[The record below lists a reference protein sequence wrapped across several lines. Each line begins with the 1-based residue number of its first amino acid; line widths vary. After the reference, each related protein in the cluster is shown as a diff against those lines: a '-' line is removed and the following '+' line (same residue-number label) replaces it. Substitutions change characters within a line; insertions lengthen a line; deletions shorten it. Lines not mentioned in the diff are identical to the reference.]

1 MPHAARDMGVHRSSP
16 SQPVLC
22 DAGRLLPRD
31 SIQCISHACRLRFHR
46 KALISALQIQIRAM
60 LRSFRWSL
68 RRRTLRNR
76 FLQAPRSFFP
86 PFSVRVVTI
95 LISQSSGHHEPE
107 QTGLTGLCP
116 CMRTFR
122 GVFFQAASP
131 NVCHRGKSC
140 TFDSDTS
147 PASDVTPSTPLYP
160 EAQKAWS
167 RVKRLLERQV
177 SRLGLT
183 E

>member
-31 SIQCISHACRLRFHR
+31 SIQCISHACRLRFDR

-116 CMRTFR
+116 FMRTFR
-122 GVFFQAASP
+122 GVFFRAASP
-131 NVCHRGKSC
+131 NVCHWGNHVHSIRIHPLLQM
-140 TFDSDTS
+140 S
-147 PASDVTPSTPLYP
+147 PHQRLYILKC
-160 EAQKAWS
+160 E
-167 RVKRLLERQV
+167 V
-177 SRLGLT
+177 
-183 E
+183 